1 MKAAI
6 HADDSAHQ
14 RQHAEWMAAGM
25 RAHGVTVEAAGFDCP
40 AEADIAVVWGWR
52 QRRVIRAA
60 KEAGRPI
67 LVMERGHI
75 QPRMEWTSC
84 GWGGL
89 QNHAIYPVVEDG
101 GLRFMANFGE
111 QFQPTSPGT
120 AYVLVC
126 GQVDGDAS
134 IGDLDVKAW
143 AQAVTDN
150 LARRGHE
157 VTYRPHPL
165 MRRQSENWCPAGARV
180 SVGRLSVDL
189 GMAKACVVYNSTA
202 GVEAALAGI
211 PVVALDKGSMAWSIA
226 SHSISA
232 PFRFPTQKERVT
244 WASRLAWTQWT
255 PAEILSGEAWAVIAS
270 AMPTA
275 C

>member
-1 MKAAI
+1 MKAVI
-6 HADDSAHQ
+6 HSDHSEHQ

-40 AEADIAVVWGWR
+40 TDADVVVVWGWR
-52 QRRVIRAA
+52 QHRVILAA
-60 KEAGRPI
+60 KQAGRPI

-89 QNHAIYPVVEDG
+89 QNHAVYPFVDDG
-101 GLRFMANFGE
+101 GFRFMANFGA
-111 QFQPTSPGT
+111 QFQPATPGN

-134 IGDLDVKAW
+134 IGSLDIKSW
-143 AQAVTDN
+143 AQAVTDD
-150 LARRGHE
+150 LARRGHW

-165 MRRQSENWCPAGARV
+165 SVKQGENWCPNGARF
-180 SVGRLSVDL
+180 SAARLAADL
-189 GMAKACVVYNSTA
+189 AMAKACVVYNSTA
-202 GVEAALAGI
+202 GVEAALAGV
-211 PVVALDKGSMAWSIA
+211 PVVALDKGSMAWPIA
-226 SHSISA
+226 SHSVTA
-232 PFRFPTQKERVT
+232 PFRTPTQKERVA
-244 WASRLAWTQWT
+244 WAARLAWTQWT

-270 AMPTA
+270 AMPTE
-275 C
+275 